1 MTHELGLADVEA
13 GVRAAIA
20 AYNQAVDDG
29 RTDDVVA
36 TYCPDGSCDIQ
47 LLGTHQGHDALRA
60 AYAKVEPHV
69 PQRHIVS
76 NTLVTGWTAEEATAV
91 SDFMFLTRGES
102 GWNVRLVGRYRD
114 TLHRTAD
121 GWRFHHREADFVS

>member
-1 MTHELGLADVEA
+1 MTREVSFAEVEA

-36 TYCPDGSCDIQ
+36 TYCADGSCDIK
-47 LLGTHQGHDALRA
+47 LLGAYEGHEALRA
-60 AYAKVEPHV
+60 AYRKVEPRT

-76 NTLVTGWTAEEATAV
+76 NTLVTGWSADEATAV
-91 SDFMFLTRGES
+91 SDFMFLTRGEG
-102 GWNVRLVGRYRD
+102 GWEVRLVGRYRD
-114 TLHRTAD
+114 TLHRAED
-121 GWRFHHREADFVS
+121 GWRFHRREADFVT